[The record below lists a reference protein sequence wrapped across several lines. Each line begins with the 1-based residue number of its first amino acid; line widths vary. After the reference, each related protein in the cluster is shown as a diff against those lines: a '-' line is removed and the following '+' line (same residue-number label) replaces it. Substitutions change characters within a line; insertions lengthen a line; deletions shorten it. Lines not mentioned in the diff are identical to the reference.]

1 MTVENIAKMAQT
13 VTEATA
19 EQMVNL
25 DTLIT
30 QGIIEKES
38 EPVPGL
44 KVTMHTLT
52 QAEREKACLLMPSIT
67 EEQQNTV
74 FGISEREKV
83 PVLTYAITKVHS
95 EEFITDEKKLVLYE
109 KLRQLPLMTIDLM
122 FLAYNTL
129 CVEQLNL
136 ITEGFKKKS

>member
-1 MTVENIAKMAQT
+1 MTADNISKMAQT
-13 VTEATA
+13 VTEKTA

-52 QAEREKACLLMPSIT
+52 QAEREKACMLIPSVA
-67 EEQQNTV
+67 EEQQTTI
-74 FGISEREKV
+74 FGVSEREKV

-95 EEFITDEKKLVLYE
+95 EEFISDEQKRILYD